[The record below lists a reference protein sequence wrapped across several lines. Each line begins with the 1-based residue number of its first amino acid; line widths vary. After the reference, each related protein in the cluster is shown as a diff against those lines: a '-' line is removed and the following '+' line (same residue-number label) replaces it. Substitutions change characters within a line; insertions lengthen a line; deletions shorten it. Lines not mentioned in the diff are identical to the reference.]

1 MMTTIATGR
10 PQRCA
15 RPGCEEPLVRKAR
28 GRPPLYCSAACRHL
42 VARKGPAPRLA
53 VEIDAE
59 AGSATGRP
67 TGHVWLVRLRR
78 GDQAVE
84 VATGLGRPSAEYL
97 ARQLRDLIDVPRPAE
112 GGEMR

>member
-1 MMTTIATGR
+1 MTTPTVPDHPAT
-10 PQRCA
+10 CA
-15 RPGCEEPLVRKAR
+15 RPGCGAPLLRKAR

-42 VARKGPAPRLA
+42 VARKSPVPRLL

-59 AGSATGRP
+59 TSDGTGRP

-78 GDQAVE
+78 GERSVE

>member
-1 MMTTIATGR
+1 MLTTMAPDRSGH
-10 PQRCA
+10 CA
-15 RPGCEEPLVRKAR
+15 RPGCKEPLVRKVR

-42 VARKGPAPRLA
+42 VARKGPAPRLV
-53 VEIDAE
+53 VEVDAE
-59 AGSATGRP
+59 AGDAMGRP

-78 GDQAVE
+78 GERSVE

-97 ARQLRDLIDVPRPAE
+97 ARQLRELIDVPRSAE

>member
-1 MMTTIATGR
+1 M
-10 PQRCA
+10 
-15 RPGCEEPLVRKAR
+15 
-28 GRPPLYCSAACRHL
+28 
-42 VARKGPAPRLA
+42 

-59 AGSATGRP
+59 AGDTTGRP

-78 GDQAVE
+78 GERSVE

-97 ARQLRDLIDVPRPAE
+97 ARQLRDLIDMPRPAE